1 MHSPNIYNKEPE
13 SGYLSVFFF
22 SSGRP
27 LLWRY
32 VLPDLVCADIHILW
46 KSKAGK
52 EKKISYFGTSGYS
65 QEDIAAAVLFT
76 GNLSRG
82 NIHILLSSKPLF

>member
-1 MHSPNIYNKEPE
+1 MEKQS
-13 SGYLSVFFF
+13 
-22 SSGRP
+22 
-27 LLWRY
+27 W
-32 VLPDLVCADIHILW
+32 
-46 KSKAGK
+46 K